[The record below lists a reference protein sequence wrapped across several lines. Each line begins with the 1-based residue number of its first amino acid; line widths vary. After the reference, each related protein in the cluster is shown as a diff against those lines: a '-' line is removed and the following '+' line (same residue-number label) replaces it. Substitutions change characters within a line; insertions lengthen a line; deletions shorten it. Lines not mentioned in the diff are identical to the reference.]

1 MGENLRS
8 KPLDVRSQPLDAHS
22 KPLYV
27 HPKALN
33 GDCSWL
39 PSLFPLGETNFIP
52 L

>member
-22 KPLYV
+22 
-27 HPKALN
+27 KALN